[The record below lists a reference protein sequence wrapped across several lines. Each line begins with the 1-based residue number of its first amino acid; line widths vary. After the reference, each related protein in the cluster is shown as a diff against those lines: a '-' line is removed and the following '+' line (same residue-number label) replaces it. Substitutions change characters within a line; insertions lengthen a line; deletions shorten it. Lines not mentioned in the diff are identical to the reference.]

1 MYLVHH
7 NSFSKRKKPLRT
19 STLWFGPIFTSDKS
33 SLFQSNFQTI
43 YNISNQTGNH
53 TRSRKKSKF
62 IAYFFTLQIRWF
74 FYYVSSG
81 SVCFH
86 EYKNLKT
93 KKNRSIRTIWN
104 FFLMYFAIVWHKQI
118 LTICFAWFFM
128 IFVRYW
134 ILWKFI
140 DNPCFNNHSLYIFC
154 TKSFLFVCLIFF
166 SLFFFLNHTHTMATE
181 IGTHKK
187 NSTTLYSQWYRYD
200 FTAESSTNRLLSAL
214 NIQAHKA
221 SYCLTYSQKSM
232 KLYKLQQQK

>member
-166 SLFFFLNHTHTMATE
+166 SLFFFWIILTLWPLKSEHTKKTQPHYIVSGIVMISLQNRPLIVCSQLSIFRLTKRAT
-181 IGTHKK
+181 
-187 NSTTLYSQWYRYD
+187 
-200 FTAESSTNRLLSAL
+200 A
-214 NIQAHKA
+214 
-221 SYCLTYSQKSM
+221 
-232 KLYKLQQQK
+232 